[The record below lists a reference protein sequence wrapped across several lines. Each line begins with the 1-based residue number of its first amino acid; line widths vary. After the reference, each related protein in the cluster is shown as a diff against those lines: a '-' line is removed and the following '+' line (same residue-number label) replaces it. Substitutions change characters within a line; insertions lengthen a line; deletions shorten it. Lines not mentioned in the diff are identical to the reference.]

1 MKRSMAAVAV
11 ALTAALTGCD
21 AAGDG
26 DGEASASAVE
36 PRVAEAAAPPASA
49 ASAED
54 RTVAAAPTDTPAFAV
69 IYPGGAVQDTP
80 MTADGPAGPGGL
92 VTFTTD
98 AQPDAVVDFYR
109 RRAEAAGLA
118 SVTAMTQGEARAYS
132 AAAEATGASLQ
143 IVAAP
148 EGEGATSVQL
158 AWSAGQ

>member
-26 DGEASASAVE
+26 EASATAVE
-36 PRVAEAAAPPASA
+36 PRVAEAAPPSASA
-49 ASAED
+49 AVVAED
-54 RTVAAAPTDTPAFAV
+54 PAAAAAPTDTPAFAV

-98 AQPDAVVDFYR
+98 AKPDAVVDFYR
-109 RRAEAAGLA
+109 HRAEAAGLE